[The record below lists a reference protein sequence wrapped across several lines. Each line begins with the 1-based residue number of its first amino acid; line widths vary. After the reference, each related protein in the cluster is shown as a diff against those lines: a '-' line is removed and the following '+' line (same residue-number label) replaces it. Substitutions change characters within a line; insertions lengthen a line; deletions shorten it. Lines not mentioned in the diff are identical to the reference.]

1 MRILWHS
8 TSPMA
13 SSGYGVVTKEI
24 IQRLKAMGHF
34 VRVGTKHEDHGW
46 YKWNGFEVF
55 EGTDTFFIN
64 QMIKDEDFD
73 YIVTLWDIWLL
84 NGKRQYPKKK
94 WVAYI
99 PIDTEWISKVL
110 AKVCLNTGVQI
121 AMSRHGERE
130 LKSIKLNP
138 FYAPHGIDTEVFKP
152 NPDSREAFRDELGL
166 TEEHFV
172 IGSVGLNY
180 GDDRKGYI
188 LLMQAF
194 KEFHKQHPKSV
205 LYLHSLANE
214 RNARSGFINYHKI
227 ALNLGIDKALIW
239 PPQLDYVLSRID
251 ANWLAE
257 IYNGFDVFCLP
268 TKGEGFGLPII
279 EAQACFPAGTNV
291 YANNIYRKSVRI
303 YSGELIS
310 IETKHGIIEVT
321 PEHPFWTNN
330 GWVLARHLDNKS
342 QLLYNSKYDGS
353 ILGEKENAK
362 EGVLSLF
369 QGRIENASEVIPQ
382 NDISKSGAKNGQNLQ
397 FGSMAKTS
405 NGVKKTFFSNNTK
418 SQTQSNEFRNGI
430 LSWFNRRRRKYRCKE
445 IWETIKDIYKNYRNI
460 VSFERLAFGKNK
472 FAWNM
477 VGNQTSQRQKERS
490 ICFPYSRNDTF
501 IDLQKISSIVSNQKE
516 THGISRGVLSREIN
530 SKQNAKANKTATKNC
545 INDSESKY
553 ESTISIKRRIVSNLP
568 VYNFTTSS
576 GIYFAKGYLVHNCGV
591 PVILTNTTSCPEL
604 CKAGWLIEMT
614 DDDKRWLP
622 NETWRLEA
630 KPSAILK
637 SLEDAYSI
645 WESGGFDFMRKE
657 ARQKILEYSW
667 DNVWEKHWLPI
678 FKELEKRLKGR
689 KK

>member
-130 LKSIKLNP
+130 LRSIKLNP

-239 PPQLDYVLSRID
+239 PPQLDYVLNRID

-279 EAQACFPAGTNV
+279 EAQA
-291 YANNIYRKSVRI
+291 
-303 YSGELIS
+303 
-310 IETKHGIIEVT
+310 
-321 PEHPFWTNN
+321 
-330 GWVLARHLDNKS
+330 
-342 QLLYNSKYDGS
+342 
-353 ILGEKENAK
+353 
-362 EGVLSLF
+362 
-369 QGRIENASEVIPQ
+369 
-382 NDISKSGAKNGQNLQ
+382 
-397 FGSMAKTS
+397 
-405 NGVKKTFFSNNTK
+405 
-418 SQTQSNEFRNGI
+418 
-430 LSWFNRRRRKYRCKE
+430 
-445 IWETIKDIYKNYRNI
+445 
-460 VSFERLAFGKNK
+460 
-472 FAWNM
+472 
-477 VGNQTSQRQKERS
+477 
-490 ICFPYSRNDTF
+490 
-501 IDLQKISSIVSNQKE
+501 
-516 THGISRGVLSREIN
+516 
-530 SKQNAKANKTATKNC
+530 
-545 INDSESKY
+545 
-553 ESTISIKRRIVSNLP
+553 
-568 VYNFTTSS
+568 
-576 GIYFAKGYLVHNCGV
+576 CGV

-637 SLEDAYSI
+637 SLEGAYSI
-645 WESGGFDFMRKE
+645 WKSGGFDFMRKE